1 MATALRCPVCRDKFR
16 YDINKPWPRTCPLC
30 KADIN
35 NDRADDDIV
44 MPFVLKGGRTKSI
57 DKVYRDMEKG
67 SEIRAQAAAEMT
79 GATATEMSSLKI
91 TNLNDRR
98 DAEIAAILPNNPV
111 SQVMVSNPNVYGF
124 GSGNGLAY
132 SAGVQTGPVPNRGA
146 GIRTAIQMGHREA
159 VAKHAI
165 GINEHGR
172 PAMPNTDVV
181 SERPANEVM
190 QPGYR
195 RRG

>member
-1 MATALRCPVCRDKFR
+1 
-16 YDINKPWPRTCPLC
+16 
-30 KADIN
+30 
-35 NDRADDDIV
+35 

-79 GATATEMSSLKI
+79 GATAAEMSGLKI

-98 DAEIAAILPNNPV
+98 DCEIAAVMPNNPV
-111 SQVMVSNPNVYGF
+111 SQAMASNPNVYGF

-132 SAGVQTGPVPNRGA
+132 SQGVQAGPMPSRGA
-146 GIRTAIQMGHREA
+146 GIRTAVQMGHREM

-165 GINEHGR
+165 GTNEKGQ
-172 PAMPNTDVV
+172 PAMPSLDVV